1 MSLAKMFRLFGI
13 VSFMAFGL
21 TSANAEQ
28 IYRDASGR
36 TLRMYYSWDVAPT
49 GATKLQV
56 QLVNYSSVTWVDI
69 VLKCEVMSFT
79 GVRSAPKEIRLA
91 APVFDYELSKD
102 VNNIDIGTTEP
113 KATLNCAIDRAG
125 HGEATLRPAS
135 R

>member
-13 VSFMAFGL
+13 VSFIVFGL

-36 TLRMYYSWDVAPT
+36 TLRMYYSWDVDPT

-69 VLKCEVMSFT
+69 VLKCDVVNLGST
-79 GVRSAPKEIRLA
+79 RPTVKEIPLA
-91 APVFDYELSKD
+91 SPVFDFELTKEISD
-102 VNNIDIGTTEP
+102 IDIGTTQP
-113 KATLNCAIDRAG
+113 RATLNCAITQAG